1 MEVPLLLQ
9 FSIALFTGMVA
20 ATLVPP
26 VRRAIPRGLEV
37 GLWIGLLSVCA
48 LGVVSVTDPS
58 ARELTSAA
66 VWGVDQVV
74 NTMVGLAIG
83 GAIGFVAD
91 NRVAIATWLA
101 VVAGV
106 DLLVLALIRSLRT
119 AQAWK
124 PRVRLGE
131 WMEMPLHAKFV
142 PEPAVPVDALADL
155 NRRLAASGAVAGA
168 QVLRWLVE
176 LAIWTRDVVLP
187 REAERLAHAAEMGRV
202 QSRAGLESLRD
213 ATLHLQFAARA
224 WYSAAGAPVLNDF
237 GMKAT
242 EAVRLAAAAGKRGAE
257 SARLSP
263 GQVIDIQVLLS
274 AQSIGWYGPL
284 SVGPS
289 LPPPHEEQDGAE
301 QRSDRLAS

>member
-1 MEVPLLLQ
+1 VEVPLLLQ

-20 ATLVPP
+20 ATFVPP
-26 VRRAIPRGLEV
+26 VRRVIPRALEV
-37 GLWIGLLSVCA
+37 GLWVGLFFVCG

-66 VWGVDQVV
+66 LWGVDQVI
-74 NTMVGLAIG
+74 NTMVSLAIG

-101 VVAGV
+101 VIAGV
-106 DLLVLALIRSLRT
+106 DLLVLALIRSMRA
-119 AQAWK
+119 AQGWK

-131 WMEMPLHAKFV
+131 WMEMPLQAKFAA
-142 PEPAVPVDALADL
+142 EPAVPTDGLADL

-176 LAIWTRDVVLP
+176 CAIWARDVVLP
-187 REAERLAHAAEMGRV
+187 REAQRLAHAAEVGRV

-257 SARLSP
+257 SARLAP
-263 GQVIDIQVLLS
+263 DQVIDIQALLS

-284 SVGPS
+284 SAGPS
-289 LPPPHEEQDGAE
+289 LPPLHDEQDGAE